1 MEAIKPP
8 PSSAAA
14 AAAVYYPTTGA
25 DIVEAEITATHP
37 WPYSIQIKKDW
48 LCRGH

>member
-8 PSSAAA
+8 PSSAE